1 MSGAGRHEEDKLGE
15 SSEIEKDFK
24 EKMII
29 KRIEFQKKDEETRR
43 KRLSYL

>member
-15 SSEIEKDFK
+15 SSVIEKDFK

-29 KRIEFQKKDEETRR
+29 KEKFQKKDEETRR